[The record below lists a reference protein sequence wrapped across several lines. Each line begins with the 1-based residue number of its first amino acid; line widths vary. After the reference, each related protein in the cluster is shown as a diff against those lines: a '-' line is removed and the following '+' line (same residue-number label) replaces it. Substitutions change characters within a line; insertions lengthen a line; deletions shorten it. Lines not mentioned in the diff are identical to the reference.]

1 MSHTP
6 ISGYA
11 DIQLEAKSKQAV
23 LLPSKFRD
31 FFNSTLTPFPWESLD
46 PRWRTSVVSPVFKL

>member
-23 LLPSKFRD
+23 LTIQIQGLLQFYPD
-31 FFNSTLTPFPWESLD
+31 PFPWESLD

>member
-6 ISGYA
+6 ISGCT

-23 LLPSKFRD
+23 LLPS
-31 FFNSTLTPFPWESLD
+31 NSGTSSILPDPFPWESLD
-46 PRWRTSVVSPVFKL
+46 PRWRTSVVKSVFKL